1 MKHIDFENMKTS
13 ERDELTGEVK
23 TIKLPYDPLPENFDL
38 FLINDPHLGNRAM
51 SRSTIERVVHNIKS
65 KKHGYIAFQGDQL
78 ETISVTD
85 PRFDL
90 MVHGH
95 QYARFNAQRNAFI
108 ELFDSVGD
116 RVLWILDG
124 NHERHI
130 HNIYLPGLDIAEKF
144 NTVYANGVLV
154 KAMFG
159 DWRMASWHGHGT
171 VSSRAGDEL
180 QRASNLLIALKR
192 NLRNLP
198 VDDCDIVACGHYHQC
213 LLHPPENKLIL
224 VSEGL
229 DLKNYYTQPGR
240 TYMGDLLD
248 QPAYRIH
255 DSDRWW
261 MCCGGFLKAY
271 SEDMPSYTE
280 DWGLQATEMGY
291 GHIQVQKGKPKL
303 VEVVKMV

>member
-1 MKHIDFENMKTS
+1 MKTIDFENMKTS
-13 ERDELTGEVK
+13 ERDELTGEIK
-23 TIKLPYDPLPENFDL
+23 EIKLPYDPLPGNFDL
-38 FLINDPHLGNRAM
+38 FLVNDPHLGNRAM
-51 SRSTIERVVHNIKS
+51 SRSTVEKVVRTIKS
-65 KKHGYIAFQGDQL
+65 KKHSYVAFQGDQL
-78 ETISVTD
+78 ETIAVTD

-95 QYARFNAQRNAFI
+95 QYARFNAQVKAFI
-108 ELFDSVGD
+108 ALFEPVGD
-116 RVLWILDG
+116 RILWILDG
-124 NHERHI
+124 NHEKHI
-130 HNIYLPGLDIAEKF
+130 HNIYLPNLDIAERF

-154 KAMFG
+154 KALFG
-159 DWRMASWHGHGT
+159 DWRLASWHGHGS

-180 QRASNLLIALKR
+180 QRATNLLIALKR

-229 DLKNYYTQPGR
+229 DLKNYYTRPGR
-240 TYMGDLLD
+240 VYIGD
-248 QPAYRIH
+248 PADGVYRIH

-291 GHIQVQKGKPKL
+291 GHIEIKNGKPSL

>member
-1 MKHIDFENMKTS
+1 MKTIDFVNMRTS
-13 ERDELTGEVK
+13 ERDELTGEIREV
-23 TIKLPYDPLPENFDL
+23 KLPYDPLPGNHDL
-38 FLINDPHLGNRAM
+38 FLVNDTHLGNRAM
-51 SRSTIERVVHNIKS
+51 SRKTVEKVVHNIKS
-65 KKHGYIAFQGDQL
+65 KKHSYIAFQGDQL
-78 ETISVTD
+78 ETIGVTD

-90 MVHGH
+90 TVHAH

-108 ELFDSVGD
+108 KLFEPVGD

-124 NHERHI
+124 NHEKHI
-130 HNIYLPGLDIAEKF
+130 HNIYLPSLDIAEKF
-144 NTVYANGVLV
+144 HTVYANGVLV
-154 KAMFG
+154 KALFD
-159 DWRMASWHGHGT
+159 DWRLASWHGHGT

-180 QRASNLLIALKR
+180 QRATNLLIALKR

-240 TYMGDLLD
+240 VYIGD
-248 QPAYRIH
+248 PADGVYRIH

-291 GHIQVQKGKPKL
+291 GHIAVSNGKPSL

>member
-1 MKHIDFENMKTS
+1 MKHIDFVNMKTS
-13 ERDELTGEVK
+13 ERDELTGEIREVN
-23 TIKLPYDPLPENFDL
+23 LPYDPLPENFDL
-38 FLINDPHLGNRAM
+38 FLVNDTHLGNRAM
-51 SRSTIERVVHNIKS
+51 SRGTVEKVVRIIKA
-65 KKHGYIAFQGDQL
+65 KKHSYVAFQGDQL
-78 ETISVTD
+78 ETIGVTD

-90 MVHGH
+90 TVHAH

-108 ELFDSVGD
+108 ELFSPVGD

-130 HNIYLPGLDIAEKF
+130 HNIYLPNLDIAEKF
-144 NTVYANGVLV
+144 NTVYANGMLV
-154 KAMFG
+154 KALFG
-159 DWRMASWHGHGT
+159 DWRLASWHGHGS
-171 VSSRAGDEL
+171 VGSRAGDEL
-180 QRASNLLIALKR
+180 QRSTNLLIALKR

-240 TYMGDLLD
+240 VYIGD
-248 QPAYRIH
+248 PADGVYRIH

-291 GHIQVQKGKPKL
+291 GHIQVEKGKPKL

>member
-1 MKHIDFENMKTS
+1 MKTIDFENMRTS
-13 ERDELTGEVK
+13 EMDELTGEIREV
-23 TIKLPYDPLPENFDL
+23 KLPYDPLPENFDL
-38 FLINDPHLGNRAM
+38 FLIDDIHLGNRAM
-51 SRSTIERVVHNIKS
+51 SRSTVEKVIRTVKS
-65 KKHGYIAFQGDQL
+65 KKHGYIALQGDQL
-78 ETISVTD
+78 ETIGITD

-90 MVHGH
+90 SVHGH
-95 QYARFNAQRNAFI
+95 QYARFNAQVKAFKA
-108 ELFDSVGD
+108 LFEPVGG
-116 RVLWILDG
+116 RILWILDG
-124 NHERHI
+124 NHEKHI
-130 HNIYLPGLDIAEKF
+130 HNIYLPNLDIAEYF

-154 KAMFG
+154 KALFR
-159 DWRMASWHGHGT
+159 DWRLASWHGHGS

-180 QRASNLLIALKR
+180 QRATNLLIALKR

-240 TYMGDLLD
+240 VYIGD
-248 QPAYRIH
+248 PADGVYRIH

-291 GHIQVQKGKPKL
+291 GHIEVKAGKPAL
-303 VEVVKMV
+303 VEVVKLV